1 MSLLKM
7 EYITVLKNPETHI
20 DIGNNAEKID
30 NQRTVLKRLC
40 SHFDKRNLCIGVL
53 MLFTL
58 ISFLTQLPLHMQVQT
73 HDEQI
78 KKNVEK
84 IKDLIIVQEIILQSF
99 EGNYDTEKASK
110 KGGRQTRTASSSI
123 PHFYLNGS
131 RSSGRVTDVYGHFI
145 WKRPEHRTFNRD
157 NDFFDATIN
166 SDNSL
171 TKVRILRSGV
181 YFVFA
186 KVTANG
192 RSPLQSNVRPS
203 VGIYLKKNDEVLDIA
218 WTTQD
223 NRGGIYNVLRGH
235 YSSDEIKYPMDSLSV
250 SGLHRLEA
258 NDEIYVQRPPD
269 TVNSRVERFL
279 VENNKAGFGAFL
291 VEAECSSC

>member
-1 MSLLKM
+1 MNVNRML
-7 EYITVLKNPETHI
+7 
-20 DIGNNAEKID
+20 
-30 NQRTVLKRLC
+30 RRKRA
-40 SHFDKRNLCIGVL
+40 SSRRRGKKRC
-53 MLFTL
+53 
-58 ISFLTQLPLHMQVQT
+58 
-73 HDEQI
+73 
-78 KKNVEK
+78 
-84 IKDLIIVQEIILQSF
+84 
-99 EGNYDTEKASK
+99 KASK